1 MGYLEQWRAETLRRD
16 RQLEKVAPWIGYL
29 VMAFNELEEQLNGHL
44 AREISGCDGSTEDD
58 VIGHTVIAGMSY
70 SAKVDLLGK
79 LVRIKLVAFASKP
92 AVHKKFKQISD
103 ALKEAN
109 KQRNDIIHAAW
120 EEYDVKTRT
129 VKTKIKVSIDDCR
142 VDHITKRIT
151 PRDIKKTHT
160 YIVNLVDNLYE
171 FFDED
176 PYQFG

>member
-1 MGYLEQWRAETLRRD
+1 MDYLKQWRAESLRRD

-44 AREISGCDGSTEDD
+44 VREITGHDDDSED

-79 LVRIKLVAFASKP
+79 LVRIKLTAFESKP
-92 AVHKKFKQISD
+92 AVRNKFKQIYD
-103 ALKEAN
+103 ELKEAN

-129 VKTKIKVSIDDCR
+129 VKTKIKVSIDECR
-142 VDHITKRIT
+142 VDHITKKIT

-160 YIVNLVDNLYE
+160 YVINLVDKLYA